1 MSTERLLQAADR
13 LDTVSALVTV
23 DPGMGVIATEPLAAL
38 LRCVAATHE
47 LQPGEPDDGPCVCP
61 EFQAALALADEILE
75 EKA

>member
-1 MSTERLLQAADR
+1 MIPDLL
-13 LDTVSALVTV
+13 LSMILVV
-23 DPGMGVIATEPLAAL
+23 AGATLLAL